1 MGAVKGDQTHYILT
15 TNKNV
20 YDNEQLKEG
29 SHTRDCI
36 TLTLQAAPPF
46 RRTELAIS
54 GRSPSLP
61 PGLAWHLDL
70 LFLSRAS
77 SSVARCILGD

>member
-1 MGAVKGDQTHYILT
+1 MK
-15 TNKNV
+15 K
-20 YDNEQLKEG
+20 LKEG

-36 TLTLQAAPPF
+36 TLTLQAAPHF
-46 RRTELAIS
+46 RRTELSIS
-54 GRSPSLP
+54 WCSPSLP
-61 PGLAWHLDL
+61 PGLDWHLDL